1 MTNVFN
7 YKEGNMPRNDQI
19 KKLGF
24 FYRLLCGF
32 IAFFCFMALIGIFA
46 FGRDEGIHA
55 QMVIF
60 VAVIGLFFHASMV
73 VMLTGYP
80 PSYLKWA
87 SGKK

>member
-1 MTNVFN
+1 
-7 YKEGNMPRNDQI
+7 MPRNDQI

-24 FYRLLCGF
+24 LYRVLCGL
-32 IAFFCFMALIGIFA
+32 ITFFCLLALIAILA

-55 QMVIF
+55 QMLIF
-60 VAVIGLFFHASMV
+60 VAVIGLLFHISLV